1 MTEGPQMLE
10 GIRAIC
16 VICDEK
22 KMGESSESV
31 ADPADQLSWLVGSRS
46 YGCLP
51 SSSFGSG

>member
-1 MTEGPQMLE
+1 MLE